1 MRITIDTDLQVIIV
15 PNSYYD
21 YVDRLN
27 EIITEAGGDELDYKS
42 YIKTLF
48 EKAYETKI
56 IRADDVKKV
65 KGTGTKKRKNASQG
79 EDKEDAKTDDKPAQ
93 TVEGE
98 KK

>member
-65 KGTGTKKRKNASQG
+65 KGTGTKKRKNAGQPA
-79 EDKEDAKTDDKPAQ
+79 EDKPE
-93 TVEGE
+93 VEGGANE
-98 KK
+98 

>member
-48 EKAYETKI
+48 DKAYETKI

-65 KGTGTKKRKNASQG
+65 KGTGTKKRKNAAQG
-79 EDKEDAKTDDKPAQ
+79 EEKEDAKTDDKPAQ
-93 TVEGE
+93 SVEG
-98 KK
+98 